1 MKTLRHAAYRTRET
15 YSRSC
20 EQPCAI
26 SRRDRCALYKQSSI
40 NYWPWADAPGT
51 LIIETQLRHAR
62 VSLPVAIWLSLLRY
76 SPHYRVN
83 CQFRIL
89 LVSIKSKINVATAV
103 WLLAMRI
110 YLFIYLFIV
119 YGKGYWDKQIYM
131 LQNIFTDLIYKYRCV
146 ILLINFICPGRFWMF
161 CIYMLWNVLQLND
174 YTVHC
179 NIFMTRLVPLM
190 ADENSL
196 YHWGCITY
204 EIRCSFFFLSVCV
217 VDRFRLSLTEF
228 LDNFCRLESLNGI
241 GWDYVCILYSVYLY
255 S

>member
-15 YSRSC
+15 YSRPC

-76 SPHYRVN
+76 SHHYHVN

-89 LVSIKSKINVATAV
+89 SFSIKLKANIASDV
-103 WLLAMRI
+103 WLLTVRI

-119 YGKGYWDKQIYM
+119 YEKGYWDIQIYVF
-131 LQNIFTDLIYKYRCV
+131 QNILTDFIYKYRV

-161 CIYMLWNVLQLND
+161 CIVYVVKRVTIKW
-174 YTVHC
+174 
-179 NIFMTRLVPLM
+179 
-190 ADENSL
+190 L
-196 YHWGCITY
+196 YCT
-204 EIRCSFFFLSVCV
+204 L
-217 VDRFRLSLTEF
+217 
-228 LDNFCRLESLNGI
+228 
-241 GWDYVCILYSVYLY
+241 
-255 S
+255 

>member
-1 MKTLRHAAYRTRET
+1 MERTMKTLRHAAYRTRET

-110 YLFIYLFIV
+110 YLFIYLLCT
-119 YGKGYWDKQIYM
+119 GKAIGIDKFTCFKIF
-131 LQNIFTDLIYKYRCV
+131 LQ
-146 ILLINFICPGRFWMF
+146 
-161 CIYMLWNVLQLND
+161 
-174 YTVHC
+174 
-179 NIFMTRLVPLM
+179 
-190 ADENSL
+190 
-196 YHWGCITY
+196 
-204 EIRCSFFFLSVCV
+204 
-217 VDRFRLSLTEF
+217 
-228 LDNFCRLESLNGI
+228 
-241 GWDYVCILYSVYLY
+241 ILYTNIVVLFC
-255 S
+255 

>member
-1 MKTLRHAAYRTRET
+1 M
-15 YSRSC
+15 
-20 EQPCAI
+20 
-26 SRRDRCALYKQSSI
+26 
-40 NYWPWADAPGT
+40 
-51 LIIETQLRHAR
+51 
-62 VSLPVAIWLSLLRY
+62 
-76 SPHYRVN
+76 
-83 CQFRIL
+83 
-89 LVSIKSKINVATAV
+89 
-103 WLLAMRI
+103 
-110 YLFIYLFIV
+110 

-204 EIRCSFFFLSVCV
+204 EIRCSFFFFFFFLRSWSISSFFDRVSGQFLSIGKFKWYRLRLCLYSIFCV
-217 VDRFRLSLTEF
+217 SIFVSFIIIIIVSDAQRGNVLVYFATCVFIAVRLWST
-228 LDNFCRLESLNGI
+228 I
-241 GWDYVCILYSVYLY
+241 VYICILPFLWRIR
-255 S
+255 